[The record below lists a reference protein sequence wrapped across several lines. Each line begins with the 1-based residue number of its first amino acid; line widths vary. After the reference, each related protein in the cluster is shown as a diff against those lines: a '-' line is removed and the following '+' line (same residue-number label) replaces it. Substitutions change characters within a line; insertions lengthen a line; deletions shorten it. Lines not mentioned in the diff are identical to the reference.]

1 VPDEPT
7 DFRAALHLL
16 AEHNVRFVLI
26 GGLAMTAQGG
36 SNITL
41 DIDISCDQNPHNLAA
56 LAKALRDCHARLR
69 DMPPDLP
76 FVLDERSLRNLTNMT
91 LNTDLGNLDIL
102 AQPEG
107 IDNFE
112 GLWER
117 ASVMEI
123 FGTAVRV
130 ASVEDL
136 IAMKRAANRPK
147 DQLHL
152 LELLDMQQFL
162 LDENE

>member
-7 DFRAALHLL
+7 DFRAALSLL
-16 AEHNVRFVLI
+16 AEHKVRFVLI
-26 GGLAMTAQGG
+26 GGLAMTAQGA
-36 SNITL
+36 SHITL
-41 DIDISCDQNPHNLAA
+41 DIDISCDLSSLNLTA
-56 LAKALRDCHARLR
+56 LATALRRCHARLR

-91 LNTDLGNLDIL
+91 LSTDLGNLDIL

-107 IDNFE
+107 VDNFE
-112 GLWER
+112 GLWKR

-123 FGTAVRV
+123 FGMMVRV

-147 DQLHL
+147 DQLHV
-152 LELLDMQQFL
+152 LELLDLQQFL
-162 LDENE
+162 RDEN